1 MEIAGTMAKIAVVI
15 TVIANEDTL
24 HSLMSH
30 GGARRCLR
38 HLRSKGNTAQNVRP
52 PITVTPVSAASAV
65 RP

>member
-1 MEIAGTMAKIAVVI
+1 LEIITAEDIMEIAGTMAKIAVVI

-38 HLRSKGNTAQNVRP
+38 HLRSKETLLKMSDRQSR
-52 PITVTPVSAASAV
+52 
-65 RP
+65 